1 MKLPMTKAHSI
12 GNRDGANHCLET
24 VGFRTNV
31 DQDNLVESTLP
42 NPLAQKAGIQ
52 AGDRMIMKG
61 QPIISIVDIQWVL
74 HYLPKVTNPSII
86 SMELPMA

>member
-1 MKLPMTKAHSI
+1 MGLTIAWKPS
-12 GNRDGANHCLET
+12 GSEP
-24 VGFRTNV
+24 
-31 DQDNLVESTLP
+31 TLT

-74 HYLPKVTNPSII
+74 HYLPKVANPSII
-86 SMELPMA
+86 SMELPMP